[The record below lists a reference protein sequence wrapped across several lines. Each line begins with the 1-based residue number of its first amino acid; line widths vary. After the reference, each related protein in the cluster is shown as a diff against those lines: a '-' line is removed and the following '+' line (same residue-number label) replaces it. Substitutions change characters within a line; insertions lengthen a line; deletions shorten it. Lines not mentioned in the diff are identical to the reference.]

1 MAASSVVGLE
11 LWGKGLGAFVVA
23 EEDVAVGSLDL
34 EGPVESLDLAVP
46 PRAVRGEPHR
56 RGDMRLLPPPLM
68 PPDHQQAVMNR
79 CVDVSVGH
87 ENHHGDVGPCR
98 DAAENARPLAVDSSQ
113 TAAAKSGAREE

>member
-34 EGPVESLDLAVP
+34 EGPVEPLDLAVP
-46 PRAVRGEPHR
+46 PRGEPHR

-79 CVDVSVGH
+79 CVGVSVGH
-87 ENHHGDVGPCR
+87 ENHHGDVGP
-98 DAAENARPLAVDSSQ
+98 
-113 TAAAKSGAREE
+113 